1 MTYVD
6 WRIKTRKL
14 ATCSCDYGC
23 PCEFNARPTRV
34 PCEGVEAFEVIE
46 GPFGD
51 VRLDGLRVAGV
62 YRWPGPVHEGHGTYQ
77 TVLDERASEAQ
88 RDALF
93 TILSGKEQD
102 PDTGF
107 NIYPSTI
114 AHEPDPIISPIEFEF
129 DLAQTRGRVVVA
141 GVLEASVEPIR
152 NPVTG
157 EAHRALIKLPKG
169 FEFREAEMGSS
180 TIRSAGAIEQQ
191 HSECYGFVTLVTYG
205 PHGIVDAESYPQAS

>member
-6 WRIKTRKL
+6 WKIKTRRL
-14 ATCSCDYGC
+14 AACSCDYGC

-34 PCEGVEAFEVIE
+34 PCEGVEAFEIVE
-46 GPFGD
+46 GYFGD

-62 YRWPGPVHEGHGTYQ
+62 YRWPGPVHEGNGTYQ
-77 TVLDERASEAQ
+77 TVTDERATEAQ

-107 NIYPSTI
+107 NIYLSTI
-114 AHEPDPIISPIEFEF
+114 AHEPDPIVSPIEFEF
-129 DLAQTRGRVVVA
+129 NLGQGRGRVVAA
-141 GVLEASVEPIR
+141 GVLEASIEPIR

-157 EAHRALIKLPKG
+157 EAHRALIKLPNG

-180 TIRSAGAIEQQ
+180 TIGSTGAIEQQ
-191 HSECYGFVTLVTYG
+191 HSACYGFVTVVTYG
-205 PHGIVDAESYPQAS
+205 PHGIVDAESYPHTS